1 MKFPNYAVFLLVL
14 LASFISC
21 EDKPKDFS
29 SSNCI
34 NAGKNESDILY
45 PLMRYMAELPG
56 KSNQETKFDTIFD
69 EHYLS
74 KASEH
79 HILYCYEVND
89 TNFLLVYRI
98 APSISEKFV
107 GIGVKLVVNEND
119 SILYYEESF
128 RTWKMPLDL
137 LTLKGRELFDLYVIG
152 KDLAK
157 YYPQNSGE
165 EEWIEFPDENTRFD
179 TTNRRWISDL
189 EDVMEPYYQLK
200 NNQ

>member
-1 MKFPNYAVFLLVL
+1 
-14 LASFISC
+14 
-21 EDKPKDFS
+21 
-29 SSNCI
+29 
-34 NAGKNESDILY
+34 
-45 PLMRYMAELPG
+45 MRYMAELPG